1 MALHPKLLDTP
12 TDSAQTSIHLAS
24 SIGQWR
30 MVRWLIVA
38 EELSR
43 LAEVIHLESNRP
55 TVVYDPSDYDKVIT
69 EVNSTAHKDTT
80 FKMSPK
86 RQFFIFRIADCV
98 HHSERNITIGSVRLS
113 NIALTVGI

>member
-55 TVVYDPSDYDKVIT
+55 TVVYDPSNYDKVIT

-80 FKMSPK
+80 FETRYDQNVAQKTIFYFQNCRLRSP
-86 RQFFIFRIADCV
+86 
-98 HHSERNITIGSVRLS
+98 L
-113 NIALTVGI
+113 